1 MVLRFYKG
9 WLGKHRWRIKA
20 ANNEIV
26 AASTQGFASKQMAE
40 NNLRLVY
47 DALKKHFEP
56 NN

>member
-9 WLGKHRWRIKA
+9 WLGKHRWRIKSE
-20 ANNEIV
+20 NNEIV
-26 AASTQGFASKQMAE
+26 GASTQGFASKQMGE

-47 DALKKHFEP
+47 EALKKHFEP